1 MNSKQP
7 FKWKHYQGEV
17 ILLCVRWYLKYAL
30 SYRNLEEIMCE
41 RGLSVDHTTIYRW
54 VMIYAPLIEKKSRKY
69 LKSTNDS
76 WRVDETYI
84 KVKGKWKYLYRAVD
98 SNGQTLDFML
108 SAKRDKKAAKKFL
121 IKVFKGRQDKQARV
135 INVDKSPTYPTAFEE
150 LKSEDILDQKCEL
163 SQVKY
168 LNNIVELWPRFPKRL
183 AKYKSYFQ
191 YFHTAWRTLKGYE
204 IMNAIRKGQVKN
216 IMKSDVL
223 GQRDFIHSLFGIA
236 V

>member
-7 FKWKHYQGEV
+7 FKWKHFESEI

-30 SYRNLEEIMCE
+30 SYRNLEEIMIE

-54 VMIYAPLIEKKSRKY
+54 VMIYAPQIEKKARKY

-98 SNGQTLDFML
+98 SNGNTLEFML
-108 SAKRDKKAAKKFL
+108 SGKRDKLAAKRFFK
-121 IKVFKGRQDKQARV
+121 KVLKAKHTQKPRV
-135 INVDKSPTYPTAFEE
+135 INVDKNAAYPLAMSE
-150 LKSEDILDQKCEL
+150 LKQEGILDTECKLKQK
-163 SQVKY
+163 KY
-168 LNNIVELWPRFPKRL
+168 LNNVIEQDHRFPKKL

-191 YFHTAWRTLKGYE
+191 FFHTAWRTLKGYE

-216 IMKSDVL
+216 ISQGDIL
-223 GQRDFIHSLFGIA
+223 GQRDFINSLFEIT

>member
-1 MNSKQP
+1 MNSKEP
-7 FKWKHYQGEV
+7 FKWKHFQGEI

-30 SYRNLEEIMCE
+30 SYRNLEEIMIE

-54 VMIYAPLIEKKSRKY
+54 VMIYAPQIEEKARKH
-69 LKSTNDS
+69 LRSTNDS

-98 SNGQTLDFML
+98 SDGNTLEFMF
-108 SAKRDKKAAKKFL
+108 SAKRNKKAAARFFKKAL
-121 IKVFKGRQDKQARV
+121 KAKYNREPRV
-135 INVDKSPTYPTAFEE
+135 INVDKNPAYPAAIEE
-150 LKSEDILDQKCEL
+150 LKKEGIFSHECEL
-163 SQVKY
+163 RQKKY
-168 LNNIVELWPRFPKRL
+168 LNNIIEQDHRFPKKL

-204 IMNAIRKGQVKN
+204 IMNAIRKGQIIN
-216 IMKSDVL
+216 IAKDDIL
-223 GQRDFIHSLFGIA
+223 KQRDFIYSLFGII

>member
-7 FKWKHYQGEV
+7 FKWKHFQGEI
-17 ILLCVRWYLKYAL
+17 ILLCVRWYLRYAL
-30 SYRNLEEIMCE
+30 SYRNLEEIMME

-54 VMIYAPLIEKKSRKY
+54 VMAYAPELETRSRNY
-69 LKSTNDS
+69 LKLTNDS

-98 SNGQTLDFML
+98 SNGKTLDFML
-108 SAKRDKKAAKKFL
+108 SASRDHQAAKRFL
-121 IKVFKGRQDKQARV
+121 KKVLKARHNQQPRV
-135 INVDKSPTYPTAFEE
+135 INVDKNAAYPIAFEE
-150 LKSEDILDQKCEL
+150 LKQKGLLSEECEL
-163 SQVKY
+163 RQKKY
-168 LNNIVELWPRFPKRL
+168 LNNIIEQDHRFPKKL

-204 IMNAIRKGQVKN
+204 IMNAIRKGQIENIVKG
-216 IMKSDVL
+216 DVL
-223 GQRDFIHSLFGIA
+223 GQRDFIHNLFGIA

>member
-7 FKWKHYQGEV
+7 FKWKHFQGEI

-30 SYRNLEEIMCE
+30 SYRNLEEIMIE

-54 VMIYAPLIEKKSRKY
+54 VMIYAPEIEERTRKY

-98 SNGQTLDFML
+98 SNGETLDFMF
-108 SAKRDKKAAKKFL
+108 SAKRDHKAAKRFL
-121 IKVFKGRQDKQARV
+121 KKVLKAKHNKEPRV
-135 INVDKSPTYPTAFEE
+135 INVDKNPAYSPAIEE
-150 LKSEDILDQKCEL
+150 LKQEGLLSQACEL
-163 SQVKY
+163 RQKKY
-168 LNNIVELWPRFPKRL
+168 LNNIIEQDHRFPKKL

-191 YFHTAWRTLKGYE
+191 YFHTAWRTLRGYE
-204 IMNAIRKGQVKN
+204 IMNVIRKGQIEN
-216 IMKSDVL
+216 ISKDDIL
-223 GQRDFIHSLFGIA
+223 KQRDFIHSLFGIT